1 MDKTVGE
8 LAIRDFWSVAP
19 DDPVDA
25 IAEEMVARQLTWA
38 PVLERGVLVGV
49 VSAWDLLHM
58 RARGHEGDMP
68 AWRACTYKPLTVA
81 AGTPATEAAR
91 LMREAHVHHLL
102 VVSPEDKVLGIVSPL
117 DLLAEQ
123 VSPPKT
129 AALKGETP

>member
-19 DDPVDA
+19 DDPADA
-25 IAEEMVARQLTWA
+25 IADEMVARRLTWA
-38 PVLERGVLVGV
+38 PVLEREVLVGV

-58 RARGHEGDMP
+58 RARGQSGDTP
-68 AWRACTYKPLTVA
+68 AWRACTYKPLTV
-81 AGTPATEAAR
+81 TPETRASEASR

-102 VVSPEDKVLGIVSPL
+102 VVSPEGKVVGIVSPL

-123 VSPPKT
+123 VSPAT
-129 AALKGETP
+129 EREN